1 MIGAD
6 ILLSCLEKQGV
17 DLVFGLPGGAVIPLY
32 DRLKHF
38 GVKHILMRHEQGAV
52 HAADGYARATGKV
65 GVCFATSG
73 PGAANMMTGLGT
85 ASMDSIPLV
94 DQRPG
99 RKLPPREGQLPGS
112 IRNGDGRCCDEGE
125 CDGHRRQPDPTG
137 FGGCVLHCLP
147 WSSRPG
153 FGRHSKGSLYA
164 GREESGSGC

>member
-94 DQRPG
+94 MISGQVASSLLGKDSFQEAYVTGMADAVTKARD
-99 RKLPPREGQLPGS
+99 RKS
-112 IRNGDGRCCDEGE
+112 
-125 CDGHRRQPDPTG
+125 
-137 FGGCVLHCLP
+137 VV
-147 WSSRPG
+147 
-153 FGRHSKGSLYA
+153 
-164 GREESGSGC
+164 

>member
-6 ILLSCLEKQGV
+6 ILLSCLENRALILFSDCQGA
-17 DLVFGLPGGAVIPLY
+17 AVIPLY

-94 DQRPG
+94 MISGQVASSLLGKDSFQEAYVTGMADAVTKASVMVTDASQIPQVLADAFYIASHGRPG
-99 RKLPPREGQLPGS
+99 P
-112 IRNGDGRCCDEGE
+112 
-125 CDGHRRQPDPTG
+125 
-137 FGGCVLHCLP
+137 VLVDIPKDLFT
-147 WSSRPG
+147 RM
-153 FGRHSKGSLYA
+153 
-164 GREESGSGC
+164 